1 MDARGVR
8 RVIDALSASG
18 KAIVGHNSLLDMLHI
33 TNAFIGPVAS
43 LQFSDFCDRVNRHLP
58 LFFDTKVGRTKR
70 LALDL
75 HF

>member
-1 MDARGVR
+1 MR